1 MTAQTISLPSRR
13 TDGVAPVGRAA
24 SQATVVEQSRA
35 VAEVAAAVQ
44 VAQANPRDIDR
55 ATADMRDTCGRL
67 PVANRAFYAV
77 PNRGQGLSVHLMRE
91 LARIWGNTDYGVREL
106 RRDDDA
112 GVSEMQAWAWDQQT
126 NTRSTRSFI
135 QPHQRMKGRERQ
147 ALVDLNDIYLS
158 NQNTGARAVRECIA
172 SVLPDWFIADA
183 QAACETTLNNGEGK
197 SVEVRS
203 REAVTAFS
211 NQGVTRAQL
220 EDFLGAKFGK
230 WTPVQLGELMR
241 VYTSITQDGIAVA
254 EFFPERTVEVTP
266 EPAAAGRRA
275 AAKRKAA
282 EPQQPAAVEPP
293 AEQAPADDA
302 EPFPNDEYSDTLPGV
317 EGEQA

>member
-1 MTAQTISLPSRR
+1 MTSQTISLPSRR
-13 TDGVAPVGRAA
+13 TDGVAPIGRAA
-24 SQATVVEQSRA
+24 SQATLVEQSRA

-172 SVLPDWFIADA
+172 SVLPDWFIAEA
-183 QAACETTLNNGEGK
+183 QGVCETTLNDGEGK
-197 SVEVRS
+197 SPEVRS

-211 NQGVTRAQL
+211 NHSVTRAQL
-220 EDFLGAKFGK
+220 EDYVGAKFGK
-230 WTPVQLGELMR
+230 WTPAMLADLQR
-241 VYTSITQDGIAVA
+241 VYVSITQDGMAPS
-254 EFFPERTVEVTP
+254 EFFPERVVEVA
-266 EPAAAGRRA
+266 PAPAKTTRKA
-275 AAKRKAA
+275 AAKPSPAEEPAPAGATAA
-282 EPQQPAAVEPP
+282 E
-293 AEQAPADDA
+293 
-302 EPFPNDEYSDTLPGV
+302 EPFPNDEYSDRLPVDG
-317 EGEQA
+317 GAA

>member
-1 MTAQTISLPSRR
+1 MTSQTISLPSRR

-55 ATADMRDTCGRL
+55 ALADMRDTCGRL

-77 PNRGQGLSVHLMRE
+77 PNRGEGLSIHIMRE
-91 LARIWGNTDYGVREL
+91 LARIWGNVDYGVREL

-135 QPHQRMKGRERQ
+135 QPHAKSTRKGRV
-147 ALVDLNDIYLS
+147 ALTDINDVYLN

-172 SVLPDWFIADA
+172 SVIPDWVIAEA
-183 QAACETTLNNGEGK
+183 EQICRQTLEHGEGK

-203 REAVTAFS
+203 REAVTAFAS
-211 NQGVTRAQL
+211 HGVTRPQL
-220 EDFLGAKFGK
+220 EDFLGAKYGK
-230 WTPVQLGELMR
+230 WTPVQLAELLR
-241 VYTSITQDGIAVA
+241 VYASITQDGIAPA
-254 EFFPERTVEVTP
+254 EFFPERAVEVASA
-266 EPAAAGRRA
+266 PAKASRKA
-275 AAKRKAA
+275 AAKPAPA
-282 EPQQPAAVEPP
+282 E
-293 AEQAPADDA
+293 EQAPAE
-302 EPFPNDEYSDTLPGV
+302 EPFPNDEYSDTLPV
-317 EGEQA
+317 EEGQA